1 MSILLITDTQL
12 GMALK
17 NVKFGKW
24 TERALNW
31 STDLEPSQ
39 KELENLDKIIN
50 LTNTKDLDFIV
61 HTGDIINEIDKPN
74 DLSNY
79 KSFVNKIKSKINHV
93 PGNHDVGI
101 DSDKLS
107 KEGINFYQ
115 KNFGKD
121 FYSFQWNDFEL
132 FFLNSSIF
140 INSENIDLYNE
151 QIDFIKKTLNGL
163 ASGKRIIVFM
173 HHPPYIDKKDIL
185 SSHQELIYSKGISYW
200 TFEENINN
208 EFFELFTNHSL
219 EYIFT
224 GHLHLNL
231 ETNFN
236 NTKIITTSA
245 LGLPLGDDP
254 SGYRI
259 IDYIDGK
266 LSYEFYSI

>member
-24 TERALNW
+24 TERALSW

-74 DLSNY
+74 DLLNY

-151 QIDFIKKTLNGL
+151 QIDFIKKTLNGF